1 MNRIKKLFQAL
12 YASRHKLFVVL
23 IIALIIPIF
32 QNCSAGGFSSNSNS
46 TLEGGALG
54 GTGSIGDIADTGGKA
69 LGKDLFVAMNGNDSV
84 SYADNSIDAPWAT
97 VAKGIYSLKAGDV
110 LHIRG
115 GEYVQNYPL
124 TIHSQYRNNNCCNPL
139 VVMEAES
146 GTAEKPIVVK
156 NYNNEVV
163 TINLA
168 TVETFL
174 NIDGKEYWTF
184 DGLTF
189 INTGV
194 VFRIGQDKKTHHNTF
209 RNLKIY
215 GNRAEGNSGL
225 IYIYNS
231 NAEYT
236 VIENNILQGEGEVG
250 SDVGKPTSCVYAR
263 RVRHLKILNNEC
275 KNTLLG
281 MYYKHRTFN
290 QMESGDSEPVDIEI
304 AYNFIENTRR
314 ASMYLNTNEAYIHDN
329 LIGRNNAGLINA
341 EASGDAGGDFNRY
354 EHNTFYSGGLGLLTD
369 TQDYE
374 FNGIVYK
381 DQYPGS
387 RYNILKNNIFVRDLG
402 LHWYS
407 TDLPH
412 NTTSNYNL
420 FPEAMAVSANRIQY
434 FTLSSWQLASQS
446 DANSLQGSPV
456 FVGGSAPGKIS
467 DFALSATSPGYKKG
481 SDGKNMGAQIDKV
494 GVAR

>member
-1 MNRIKKLFQAL
+1 MLRLNVKSLTSVLVFYGGVLF
-12 YASRHKLFVVL
+12 
-23 IIALIIPIF
+23 
-32 QNCSAGGFSSNSNS
+32 FSSN
-46 TLEGGALG
+46 TFA
-54 GTGSIGDIADTGGKA
+54 
-69 LGKDLFVAMNGNDSV
+69 KDLFVALNGNDSV
-84 SYADNSIDAPWAT
+84 SYEANSIETPWAT

-110 LHIRG
+110 LNIRG
-115 GEYVQNYPL
+115 GEYIQNYPL
-124 TIHSQYRNNNCCNPL
+124 TIHSQYRNNKCCNPL

-168 TVETFL
+168 TVGTFL
-174 NIDGKEYWTF
+174 SIDGKEYWTF

-194 VFRIGQDKKTHHNTF
+194 VFRIGEDIKSHHNTF

-225 IYIYNS
+225 IYIYNE

-236 VIENNILQGEGEVG
+236 VIANNILQGEGEVG

-281 MYYKHRTFN
+281 IYYKHRTFN
-290 QMESGDSEPVDIEI
+290 QIESGDSEPVDIEI
-304 AYNFIENTRR
+304 AYNLIENTTR
-314 ASMYLNTNEAYIHDN
+314 ASMYLNTNEAYIHNN

-354 EHNTFYSGGLGLLTD
+354 EHNTFYTGSLGLLTE

-374 FNGIVYK
+374 FNGVTYP

-387 RYNILKNNIFVRDLG
+387 RHNIIKNNIFLSGIG
-402 LHWYS
+402 LHWHS
-407 TDLPH
+407 VDLPH

-420 FPEAMAVSANRIQY
+420 FSQAMAVSGNKIQY
-434 FTLSSWQLASQS
+434 FTLGAWQQASQS

-456 FVGGSAPGKIS
+456 FVGGSAPSKIS
-467 DFALSATSPGYKKG
+467 DFALSSTSPGYKKA
-481 SDGKNMGAQIDKV
+481 SNGKDMGVQIDRV
-494 GVAR
+494 GVARTVPANPLPLDFIN